1 MIKKMITATTGQ
13 YSKERQIN
21 IFLERFKKFHLLLNL
36 GILLTKHI
44 SCLVKSAW
52 QTTYMFCLTLLG
64 KVPKLR
70 SR

>member
-36 GILLTKHI
+36 GTFPSK
-44 SCLVKSAW
+44 VK
-52 QTTYMFCLTLLG
+52 QNI
-64 KVPKLR
+64 
-70 SR
+70 